1 MSAVLGTLGAQM
13 VRSILVI
20 CIGNRCRSPM
30 AAALLSR
37 ALPGCRVLSA
47 GLAPPV
53 GATADPRAVRLLAI
67 EGDDLSQHRA
77 RALDAT
83 LVAGADLVLVM
94 DEEQRDAVEALYPH
108 ARGKTHR
115 LCEQQQADVP
125 DPFGGSQSMFVIA
138 LGLIKKGV
146 ESWSARIH
154 AAEPTHRHGEA

>member
-1 MSAVLGTLGAQM
+1 MIVTSGRDM

-37 ALPGCRVLSA
+37 ALPHCNVLSA

-77 RALDAT
+77 RAVDQS
-83 LVAGADLVLVM
+83 LVTDADLVLVM
-94 DEEQRDAVEALYPH
+94 DEEQRDAIETLYPQ

-115 LCEQQQADVP
+115 LCEQQKADVP
-125 DPFGGSQSMFVIA
+125 DPFGGSQNMFVIV

-154 AAEPTHRHGEA
+154 AAEPAHRHGEA

>member
-1 MSAVLGTLGAQM
+1 MIEEGDM
-13 VRSILVI
+13 VQSILVV

-37 ALPGCRVLSA
+37 ALPQCRIVSA

-67 EGDDLSQHRA
+67 EGDDLTAHRA
-77 RALDAT
+77 RALDVE
-83 LVAGADLVLVM
+83 LVTGADLVLVM
-94 DEEQRDAVEALYPH
+94 DEEQRDALEDMYPQ
-108 ARGKTHR
+108 ARGKTYR
-115 LCEQQQADVP
+115 LCEQEETDVP
-125 DPFGGSQSMFVIA
+125 DPFGGSQSMFVIV

-154 AAEPTHRHGEA
+154 AAEPAHRHGGA